1 MWANI
6 SKNDTKEQL
15 GCIKVYKTIKV
26 FHKFVLMSTK
36 EKFKEE
42 DDVLEKEV
50 NQHHIVLHND
60 EVNTFDF
67 VINSLITVCQHTVEQ
82 AEQCTWL
89 VHFKGKCTVKT
100 GELKELEPRCSKLL
114 SLGLSAELV

>member
-1 MWANI
+1 
-6 SKNDTKEQL
+6 
-15 GCIKVYKTIKV
+15 
-26 FHKFVLMSTK
+26 MSTK
-36 EKFKEE
+36 EKIKEE
-42 DDVLEKEV
+42 VDILEQKAH
-50 NQHHIVLHND
+50 QHEIVLHND

-67 VINSLITVCQHTVEQ
+67 VINSLISVCEHTEEQ

>member
-1 MWANI
+1 
-6 SKNDTKEQL
+6 
-15 GCIKVYKTIKV
+15 
-26 FHKFVLMSTK
+26 MSTK
-36 EKFKEE
+36 EKIKEE
-42 DDVLEKEV
+42 VVVLEKEV

-67 VINSLITVCQHTVEQ
+67 VIDSLINVCEHTEEQ

-100 GELKELEPRCSKLL
+100 GDLKELEPRCSKLL
-114 SLGLSAELV
+114 SLGLSAELI